1 MSLRLSTGPHIL
13 HKDTVQSLMLN
24 VIIALLPTAAT
35 GIYFFG
41 YRAAMLIAVSI
52 LTAVVC
58 ECVWQKL
65 MKQKVRISDLSAV
78 VTGLILGL
86 NLPAN
91 APFWLPIVGSALA
104 IILVKQLFGGL
115 GHNFMNPAMFA
126 RAALLASWPVYMTKY
141 MLPQRVLFG
150 SAAPMEAD
158 AIASATPLISAKQWT
173 TLDLFVGNIPG
184 SIGEVC
190 KAAILLG
197 FAYLLVKKVITWHV
211 PVFFAGS
218 VAALS
223 FLLGSDPLQAVLTGG
238 VLFGAVFMATDYV
251 TNPMGHIG
259 QCIFGFMCGLIVV
272 VIRKFGGY
280 PEGVTY
286 AILFMNCMTPLIDR
300 YTKNKIYGEV
310 KQHA

>member
-1 MSLRLSTGPHIL
+1 MSLRISTGPHIL
-13 HKDTVQSLMLN
+13 HRETVQSLMLN
-24 VIIALLPTAAT
+24 VIVALLPTTAA

-41 YRAAMLIAVSI
+41 YRAAVLIAISI

-58 ECVWQKL
+58 ELIWQVL
-65 MKQKVRISDLSAV
+65 MKQKVRIGDMSAV

-91 APFWLPIVGSALA
+91 APFWIPVVGSALA
-104 IILVKQLFGGL
+104 IIMVKQLFGGL

-126 RAALLASWPVYMTKY
+126 RAALLASWPVHMTKY

-150 SAAPMEAD
+150 SAAPAEAD

-173 TLDLFVGNIPG
+173 VTDLLVGNIPG
-184 SIGEVC
+184 TIGEVC
-190 KAAILLG
+190 KIAILLG
-197 FAYLLVKKVITWHV
+197 FVYLLIMKVITWQV
-211 PVFFAGS
+211 PVFFVGT
-218 VAALS
+218 VALLTW
-223 FLLGSDPLQAVLTGG
+223 LLGSDPLQSVLTGG

-251 TNPMGHIG
+251 TNPFGHVG

-286 AILFMNCMTPLIDR
+286 AILFMNCITPLIDR
-300 YTKNKIYGEV
+300 YSKHKIYGEV
-310 KQHA
+310 KQHV